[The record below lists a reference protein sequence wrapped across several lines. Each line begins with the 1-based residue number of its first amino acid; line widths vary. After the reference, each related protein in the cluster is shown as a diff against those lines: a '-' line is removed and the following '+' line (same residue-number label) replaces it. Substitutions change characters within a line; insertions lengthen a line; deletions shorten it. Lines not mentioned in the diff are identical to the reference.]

1 MRTAGLLVWIIG
13 VVYDP
18 IDVESERFSKS
29 RIYTYIGEVLIAVNP
44 YRNLPIY
51 EQATVEKYKGR
62 EIYER
67 PPHAFAIAD
76 AAYRSMK
83 RYGKDCCI
91 VISGESGAGK
101 TETSKI
107 IMRYLAAITNLQ
119 QQREI
124 ERNNNHPWPGPM
136 SPPRP
141 YS

>member
-1 MRTAGLLVWIIG
+1 
-13 VVYDP
+13 
-18 IDVESERFSKS
+18 
-29 RIYTYIGEVLIAVNP
+29 
-44 YRNLPIY
+44 
-51 EQATVEKYKGR
+51 
-62 EIYER
+62 
-67 PPHAFAIAD
+67 
-76 AAYRSMK
+76 MK

-124 ERNNNHPWPGPM
+124 ERNNNPWPGPM